1 MDVVA
6 CPSSPMLAKRIAD
19 ELGVNLASVSF
30 KRFPDGEIYAR
41 IESSESEHV
50 VVGSINSNDD
60 LVALMLAMEALKGD
74 IIAVVPYM
82 GYARQDKVFVE
93 GEAVSIRAV
102 ARLLE
107 GYAEKVVTV
116 NIHSSD
122 AASHFKK
129 LVNADAMPLIGKRY
143 AGRDVVMLS
152 PDRGSVE
159 RVKVAAA
166 VAGCDWDFLEKTRI
180 DAERV
185 EITPKNIEV
194 DGRDVVIVDDIVSTG
209 GTVMEAAKQLK
220 KLGARSVEVACVH
233 AVLAAFAAVRLL
245 SGGVK
250 DIIATDTVEGI
261 FSQISVAKLIVSEIS

>member
-19 ELGVNLASVSF
+19 ELGVKLAPVTF

-159 RVKVAAA
+159 RAKIAAA
-166 VAGCDWDFLEKTRI
+166 AAGCDWDFLEKTRI

-220 KLGARSVEVACVH
+220 ELGARSVEVACVH
-233 AVLAAFAAVRLL
+233 AVLAAFAAVKLL

-261 FSQISVAKLIVSEIS
+261 FSQISVAKLIASEIS